1 MGAEEESGRATRRP
15 QRNTSRRVQVED
27 LQARGGA
34 SREPS
39 LRWTP
44 VGARGSGSPPAE
56 RRPAQTSR
64 NSQPIRRQPGH
75 PAIRSA
81 CAARAGSTA
90 GRVPR
95 WRGPS
100 RARTGSPSTSF
111 QPRSTPSSS
120 SWNGHNRSCRH
131 SRSRRCRSRRRSPQ
145 AQNCARSPLHCRATR
160 RPPRAAVRAARV
172 RWRSAGT
179 RAQSSGRGV
188 PGHKT
193 PLSSSPAGVPRR
205 TRAASRS
212 PRPSRSGGRRSPD
225 HRTRRRSRCPRAP
238 EWRRRPAR
246 GRAPRRGRCR
256 S

>member
-1 MGAEEESGRATRRP
+1 VGAEEESGRATRRP
-15 QRNTSRRVQVED
+15 QRNTSRLVRVED

-34 SREPS
+34 SREPGP
-39 LRWTP
+39 RCTQG
-44 VGARGSGSPPAE
+44 GARGSGSPPAA
-56 RRPAQTSR
+56 RRLAQTSR
-64 NSQPIRRQPGH
+64 NSQPIRRQPGY

-90 GRVPR
+90 GWVPR
-95 WRGPS
+95 RRVAS
-100 RARTGSPSTSF
+100 RARTGSASPSF
-111 QPRSTPSSS
+111 QPCSTPSSS

-131 SRSRRCRSRRRSPQ
+131 NRSRHFRSRRRSQ
-145 AQNCARSPLHCRATR
+145 RRSNCAGSPLHSRATR
-160 RPPRAAVRAARV
+160 RPLRAAVRAERV

>member
-1 MGAEEESGRATRRP
+1 VGAEEESGRATRRP
-15 QRNTSRRVQVED
+15 QRNTSRLVRVED

-34 SREPS
+34 SREPGP
-39 LRWTP
+39 RCTQG
-44 VGARGSGSPPAE
+44 GARGSGSPPAA
-56 RRPAQTSR
+56 RRLAQTSR
-64 NSQPIRRQPGH
+64 NSQPIRRQPGY

-90 GRVPR
+90 GWVPR
-95 WRGPS
+95 RRVAS
-100 RARTGSPSTSF
+100 RARTGSASPSF
-111 QPRSTPSSS
+111 QPCSTPSSS

-131 SRSRRCRSRRRSPQ
+131 NRSRHFRSRRRSQ
-145 AQNCARSPLHCRATR
+145 RRSNCAGSPLHSRATR
-160 RPPRAAVRAARV
+160 RPLRAAVRAERV

-225 HRTRRRSRCPRAP
+225 RRTRRRSRCPRALA
-238 EWRRRPAR
+238 RRRRRAR